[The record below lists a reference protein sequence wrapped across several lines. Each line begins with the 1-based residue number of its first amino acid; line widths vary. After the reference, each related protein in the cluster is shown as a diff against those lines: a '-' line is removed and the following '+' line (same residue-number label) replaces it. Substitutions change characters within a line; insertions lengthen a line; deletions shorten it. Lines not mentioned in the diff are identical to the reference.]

1 MHFVESCIVVMYVTY
16 VQHSIHSFVCH
27 LPVLCLNGTESFIK
41 ESDYNSEIEDNRR
54 EIRSVV

>member
-16 VQHSIHSFVCH
+16 VQHSIQSFVCH

-41 ESDYNSEIEDNRR
+41 ESD
-54 EIRSVV
+54 